1 MTTTKSL
8 LFSLCMLFVG
18 IESVSAQYAMDQARS
33 LTGVETVTPIFAND
47 LAASAD
53 LVDAVTLELRK
64 TGLRIVADSAD
75 IILNLSIAAAT
86 QNTISYDVTTRLDV
100 EQNVTI
106 DRTGESLQLVTWYY
120 EDNERINS
128 VDWTVNRV
136 RAELIDGVNR
146 FLNDYLTANGR

>member
-1 MTTTKSL
+1 
-8 LFSLCMLFVG
+8 MLFVG